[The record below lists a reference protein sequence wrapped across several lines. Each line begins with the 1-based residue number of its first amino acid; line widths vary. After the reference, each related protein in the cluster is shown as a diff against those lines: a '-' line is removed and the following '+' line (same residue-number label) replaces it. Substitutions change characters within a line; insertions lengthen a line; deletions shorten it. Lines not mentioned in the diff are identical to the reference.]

1 MLVACYEDDQEGCW
15 GAYFLPCLSVIEIVS
30 QSFKFPGQGKV
41 VSAEYVLLPGDLRE
55 VDEVMRDLEGVG
67 FRTEL
72 PTLIIAECVLVYMPP
87 DTAQRLVSELGRR
100 LPTAAFLVYE
110 QVAS

>member
-1 MLVACYEDDQEGCW
+1 MKLT
-15 GAYFLPCLSVIEIVS
+15 S
-30 QSFKFPGQGKV
+30 KFFQLPGQGKV

-67 FRTEL
+67 FRSEL

-87 DTAQRLVSELGRR
+87 DTAQRLVSELGQR

-110 QVAS
+110 QVGNSYDHLEFRNLSLRGVIA